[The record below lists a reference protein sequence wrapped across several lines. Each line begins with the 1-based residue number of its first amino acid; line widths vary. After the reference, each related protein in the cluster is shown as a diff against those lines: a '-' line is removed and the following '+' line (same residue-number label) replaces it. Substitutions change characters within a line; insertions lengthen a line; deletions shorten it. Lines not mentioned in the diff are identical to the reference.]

1 MAQKN
6 IYKNMAE
13 MIQSPIK
20 FIENMWGL
28 VPPEKTF
35 IKGKHIT
42 HQQHEILK
50 GIEKALNKE
59 DKNRISV
66 ASGHGIG
73 KSCCLAWILLWFLFT
88 RKYAQV
94 ACTAPTSE
102 QLHDVLWKEVKI
114 WLDKMPEPVKKQYDW
129 SNGYIRIVDSP
140 ETWFARARTARK
152 ENPEALAGVHG
163 EHVLFLVDEASGV
176 PEEIF
181 RTAEG
186 ALTGE
191 NVLVIMISNY
201 TRLIGYF
208 HSSHTTDRDSWQQ
221 FQFNSEDSP
230 IVDQA
235 FVDRIEKLHGTD
247 SDEYRVR
254 VQGLPP
260 KADAV
265 DEKGYA
271 PLFAQKDISYCN
283 DNEFIGFKK
292 MGVDP
297 SGEGRDTTEWIIR
310 DEFKAKI
317 VCSEKLSSP
326 KSIAQK
332 TATLMKHFNTNADE
346 VSVDNFGVGANVA
359 QELGLIGHRIN
370 AVNVGER
377 PESDDD
383 AKRYLNKR
391 AMIAW
396 RLKDWIR
403 NGGEFVRHDGWN
415 ELLNIRYRAELS
427 GKMKLMGKE
436 EMKKA
441 GFPSPNVY
449 DALVLTFLDEHWK
462 EEGIQ
467 YSSDLEDFDRFEL
480 L

>member
-1 MAQKN
+1 
-6 IYKNMAE
+6 
-13 MIQSPIK
+13 
-20 FIENMWGL
+20 MWGL
-28 VPPEKTF
+28 TIPKSEFV
-35 IKGKHIT
+35 KGKHVT
-42 HQQHEILK
+42 WQQAEILLA
-50 GIEKALNKE
+50 IEKALNKQAS
-59 DKNRISV
+59 NRISIS
-66 ASGHGIG
+66 SGHGIG
-73 KSCCLAWILLWFLFT
+73 KSCAISWILLWFLFT
-88 RKYAQV
+88 RQYAQI

-102 QLHDVLWKEVKI
+102 QLHDVLWKEVKV
-114 WLDKMPEPVKKQYDW
+114 WLHRMPKRIQEMYEW
-129 SNGYIRIVDSP
+129 SNGYVRIKDSP

-208 HSSHTTDRDSWQQ
+208 HDSHTRDKHSWQQ

-230 IVDQA
+230 IVDKA
-235 FVDRIEKLHGTD
+235 FVDRIEDLHGKD

-260 KADAV
+260 KEDAV
-265 DEKGYA
+265 DEKGYV
-271 PLFAQKDISYCN
+271 PLFAQKDITLCS
-283 DNEFIGFKK
+283 DNEFIGSKK

-297 SGEGRDTTEWIIR
+297 SGEGRDTTEWVVR

-317 VCSEKLSSP
+317 VCSEKVSTP

-332 TATLMKHFNTNADE
+332 TATLMKHFDIQANE
-346 VSVDNFGVGANVA
+346 VYIDNFGVGANVG
-359 QELGLIGHRIN
+359 QELGLIGRRVN

-377 PESDDD
+377 PESEDDH
-383 AKRYLNKR
+383 KRYLNNR

-403 NGGEFVRHDGWN
+403 NGGEFVSSERWN
-415 ELLNIRYRAELS
+415 ELLTIRYRAELS

-441 GFPSPNVY
+441 GYASPNVY
-449 DALVLTFLDEHWK
+449 DALVLTFLEDHWK
-462 EEGIQ
+462 DEGVQ
-467 YSSDLEDFDRFEL
+467 YSTDLEDFDKFQIL
-480 L
+480 